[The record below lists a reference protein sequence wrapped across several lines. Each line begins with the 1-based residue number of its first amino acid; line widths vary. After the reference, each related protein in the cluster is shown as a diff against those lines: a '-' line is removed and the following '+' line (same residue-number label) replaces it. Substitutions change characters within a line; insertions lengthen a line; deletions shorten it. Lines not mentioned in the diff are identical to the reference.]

1 MRGGFKNDI
10 NKLREELINFAS
22 LIELELDFSQ
32 EDVEFANIDRL
43 NDLVSTI
50 EIQLTDLVKSFKIGN
65 VIKNGLP
72 IVIVGKPNS
81 GKSTL
86 LNFLL
91 NL

>member
-1 MRGGFKNDI
+1 M
-10 NKLREELINFAS
+10 
-22 LIELELDFSQ
+22 IELELDFSQ
-32 EDVEFANIDRL
+32 EDVEFANIDRQ
-43 NDLVSTI
+43 NDLVSII

-86 LNFLL
+86 KLSIE
-91 NL
+91 